1 MAGPNESYFINSENR
16 LLLSQISAILMK
28 DWAWKDSHKSATS
41 SQCLLPTYGHK
52 KNQHWFYKS
61 IKWILQVNKIRMMT
75 KVTFW
80 FSNLF
85 DFTIFKHSNSIVST
99 SSAKG
104 KMTKEI
110 PYQRKNFSSLESCW
124 VYSKRK
130 RFWEYY
136 PLKCIS
142 SKCFINYTYS
152 LPTSNNL
159 FVVWSKLWTD
169 TFKNP
174 LPAKASHHSFIH
186 SLISIH

>member
-1 MAGPNESYFINSENR
+1 MKAISLIQKTDYFWAKSLPSWWETELEKIATN
-16 LLLSQISAILMK
+16 LLQAHSACYPPM
-28 DWAWKDSHKSATS
+28 DTHT
-41 SQCLLPTYGHK
+41 HK
-52 KNQHWFYKS
+52 KHHWFYKS
-61 IKWILQVNKIRMMT
+61 IKWILQVNKIRMIT

-80 FSNLF
+80 FSNFLF
-85 DFTIFKHSNSIVST
+85 DSTIFKHSNSIVST
-99 SSAKG
+99 SSTKG
-104 KMTKEI
+104 KITKEI

-124 VYSKRK
+124 GYSKRK
-130 RFWEYY
+130 KFCEYY
-136 PLKCIS
+136 RLKCIS

-169 TFKNP
+169 IFKNP